1 MVPLERVAPD
11 IRAEDIRNADAAVF
25 LLVRLEQ
32 RGDDP
37 GQRQPGP
44 VERADQLRLRAR
56 LRPIADPRLGIH
68 ISAPAAWQ
76 RTCAGVRFPLFSG
89 GF

>member
-44 VERADQLRLRAR
+44 VKRADQLRLRAR
-56 LRPIADPRLGIH
+56 LRPIADR
-68 ISAPAAWQ
+68 
-76 RTCAGVRFPLFSG
+76 
-89 GF
+89 

>member
-44 VERADQLRLRAR
+44 VERVNQPRLRAR
-56 LRPIADPRLGIH
+56 LRPIADPVTATPLRL
-68 ISAPAAWQ
+68 APTAPN
-76 RTCAGVRFPLFSG
+76 TSCGAGT
-89 GF
+89 